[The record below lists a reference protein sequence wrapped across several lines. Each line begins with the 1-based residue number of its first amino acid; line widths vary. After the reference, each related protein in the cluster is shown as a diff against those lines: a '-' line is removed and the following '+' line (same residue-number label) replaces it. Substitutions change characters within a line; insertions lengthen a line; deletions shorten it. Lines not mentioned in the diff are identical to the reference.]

1 MKVVR
6 SSNVNVEDAFPLN
19 MPCKLQFNL
28 SMLQYMSLA
37 NDLGLYCLQICLTSY
52 VCLDFSGR
60 GDLKVLEDTESNTE
74 APCDATNKEAFF
86 SRVESYSISFFKIF
100 LNFLFSFILTQTL
113 CFTSLYTV
121 KRLFQKFCRVCFILL
136 VCPVCFYIAEIFLS
150 RALFEMGRQTTH
162 AISPDVRQIR
172 LD

>member
-6 SSNVNVEDAFPLN
+6 SFNVNVEDAFPLN

-86 SRVESYSISFFKIF
+86 SRVESYSISFFLNIF
-100 LNFLFSFILTQTL
+100 ELFVFLYFN
-113 CFTSLYTV
+113 
-121 KRLFQKFCRVCFILL
+121 
-136 VCPVCFYIAEIFLS
+136 
-150 RALFEMGRQTTH
+150 TT
-162 AISPDVRQIR
+162 IMFW
-172 LD
+172 